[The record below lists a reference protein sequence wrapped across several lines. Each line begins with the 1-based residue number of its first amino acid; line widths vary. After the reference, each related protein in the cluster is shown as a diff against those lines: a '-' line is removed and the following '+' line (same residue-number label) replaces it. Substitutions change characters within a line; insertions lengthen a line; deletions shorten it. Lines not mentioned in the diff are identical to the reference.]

1 MADAEPGRWG
11 GGGDGGSGRVP
22 PGQGGNAARVAPLD
36 PEQLRRVLEQVT
48 KAQPPAEPPPAFV
61 LQDAARRLRDAAQQA
76 ALQRAPGAEPPRPPR
91 LLPPQQLET
100 ICVKVTPGD
109 VKGQERPMPPL
120 ATIQPQTARQSQ
132 PPGRSSSLVGLR
144 VASPQLLRG
153 QPPGRT
159 GPHLCFL
166 RSSPRPPVP
175 RVFVQRPLP
184 ALQPVPPKRV
194 KASQALGGQ
203 GDRLTALAASHLPTR
218 TSISSSSHLLISS
231 LHTKHAKK
239 LKKSFKVQT
248 RSGRISRPPKYKAR
262 DYKFIKTEDLAEGH
276 PSDSD
281 DYSELSTEEEEG
293 QREKQALFDLESCAL
308 RPKTF
313 RCQTCGKSYIGKGGL
328 ARHFKLNPGH
338 GQVDPE
344 TPLPEK
350 ATGSLSLGCTEAGTG
365 GLISPERCAPAAARE
380 EGAESEQGGQQDG
393 QSVEEALVPEPENG
407 SHSALLGSESHLGPR
422 RSGDSQ
428 TLAESSAAVHQRIR
442 ASQPHEGPAGTMR
455 RNASGS
461 RAQLEECLQH
471 CDQKD
476 LVELALPQLAQ
487 VVTVYEFLLMK
498 VEKGHLAKPF
508 FPAVYKE
515 FEELHNMVKKLCQD
529 YLSGSGP
536 CSQEPLEINNDKVA
550 ELLGIT
556 EEFLR
561 KKETHPGYN
570 PPKRPTQEMEGEK
583 LEAASRQQRG
593 NEAAEEE
600 LAMVKRPR
608 RDALCTDAPK
618 SPAAHSG
625 GQEKTGPSNAP
636 AASEG
641 FASPASGS
649 APPYSEESHGMALS
663 NSGRSKLHVGQQL
676 KAFDDFRARRRSVG
690 SAPLCGATS
699 RPALH
704 AQLREPGGLPPAQ
717 VAAFPEDN
725 DPEHSADSNTG
736 DSQRSPG
743 VCGVLLSGRRGE
755 CLLPGRSGSAEV
767 GNRGEM
773 CGSHLNCQQVGPRHS
788 VAPSLKIL
796 PMDAMP
802 VDYASRTV
810 SEPGPQPGPDR
821 SLPTKGGLGS
831 QAGDLNWFPCGT
843 QVHIDQRELE
853 SVVAVG
859 EALAFEIPN
868 GCQML
873 SQEQIF
879 IQTSDGL
886 ILPHP
891 GTIVSQ
897 GEDIVIVTDAK
908 GPALQTGPPE
918 EGPSETVETFLTV
931 ETEPSQ

>member
-1 MADAEPGRWG
+1 MW
-11 GGGDGGSGRVP
+11 
-22 PGQGGNAARVAPLD
+22 
-36 PEQLRRVLEQVT
+36 
-48 KAQPPAEPPPAFV
+48 
-61 LQDAARRLRDAAQQA
+61 
-76 ALQRAPGAEPPRPPR
+76 
-91 LLPPQQLET
+91 
-100 ICVKVTPGD
+100 
-109 VKGQERPMPPL
+109 
-120 ATIQPQTARQSQ
+120 
-132 PPGRSSSLVGLR
+132 LR
-144 VASPQLLRG
+144 VARFGENFLLLRCISLLTVG
-153 QPPGRT
+153 K
-159 GPHLCFL
+159 FL
-166 RSSPRPPVP
+166 W
-175 RVFVQRPLP
+175 
-184 ALQPVPPKRV
+184 ALEV
-194 KASQALGGQ
+194 A
-203 GDRLTALAASHLPTR
+203 
-218 TSISSSSHLLISS
+218 
-231 LHTKHAKK
+231 
-239 LKKSFKVQT
+239 
-248 RSGRISRPPKYKAR
+248 
-262 DYKFIKTEDLAEGH
+262 
-276 PSDSD
+276 
-281 DYSELSTEEEEG
+281 
-293 QREKQALFDLESCAL
+293 
-308 RPKTF
+308 
-313 RCQTCGKSYIGKGGL
+313 
-328 ARHFKLNPGH
+328 
-338 GQVDPE
+338 
-344 TPLPEK
+344 
-350 ATGSLSLGCTEAGTG
+350 
-365 GLISPERCAPAAARE
+365 
-380 EGAESEQGGQQDG
+380 
-393 QSVEEALVPEPENG
+393 
-407 SHSALLGSESHLGPR
+407 
-422 RSGDSQ
+422 
-428 TLAESSAAVHQRIR
+428 
-442 ASQPHEGPAGTMR
+442 
-455 RNASGS
+455 NAFFW
-461 RAQLEECLQH
+461 QCLQH

-743 VCGVLLSGRRGE
+743 VCGVLSSGRRGE

>member
-11 GGGDGGSGRVP
+11 GCGDGGSGRVP
-22 PGQGGNAARVAPLD
+22 PSQGGNAARVAPLD

-61 LQDAARRLRDAAQQA
+61 LQDAAQRLRDAAQQA

-109 VKGQERPMPPL
+109 VKDQERPMPPL

-144 VASPQLLRG
+144 VACPQLLRG
-153 QPPGRT
+153 QPSGRT
-159 GPHLCFL
+159 GPQLCFL
-166 RSSPRPPVP
+166 RSSLRPPVP

-194 KASQALGGQ
+194 KASQAPGGQ

-350 ATGSLSLGCTEAGTG
+350 ATGSLSLGCTEEGTG
-365 GLISPERCAPAAARE
+365 GLTSPERCAPAAKRE

-422 RSGDSQ
+422 RSGDLQ

-461 RAQLEECLQH
+461 RTLLEECLQH

-487 VVTVYEFLLMK
+487 VVTMYEFLLMK

-536 CSQEPLEINNDKVA
+536 CSQEPLEVNNDKVA
-550 ELLGIT
+550 ESLGIT

-561 KKETHPGYN
+561 KKETHPGCN
-570 PPKRPTQEMEGEK
+570 PPKRPSQEMEGEK
-583 LEAASRQQRG
+583 LEAASHQQRG
-593 NEAAEEE
+593 NEATEEE

-608 RDALCTDAPK
+608 RDAVCTDALK

-636 AASEG
+636 AACEG

-649 APPYSEESHGMALS
+649 APPYSEESHGMALF

-717 VAAFPEDN
+717 VAALPEDN
-725 DPEHSADSNTG
+725 DPEHSADSNTR

-743 VCGVLLSGRRGE
+743 VCGVLSGRRGE

-802 VDYASRTV
+802 VDCASRTV
-810 SEPGPQPGPDR
+810 SEPGPQPGPDG
-821 SLPTKGGLGS
+821 SLPTKEGLGS

-859 EALAFEIPN
+859 EALAFEIPS

-886 ILPHP
+886 ILSHP

-918 EGPSETVETFLTV
+918 EGPPETVETFLTV

>member
-1 MADAEPGRWG
+1 MLQKPVSSR
-11 GGGDGGSGRVP
+11 SFLCRLHTS
-22 PGQGGNAARVAPLD
+22 QGL
-36 PEQLRRVLEQVT
+36 
-48 KAQPPAEPPPAFV
+48 
-61 LQDAARRLRDAAQQA
+61 
-76 ALQRAPGAEPPRPPR
+76 
-91 LLPPQQLET
+91 QLET

-159 GPHLCFL
+159 GPQLCFL

-231 LHTKHAKK
+231 LHTKRAKK

-365 GLISPERCAPAAARE
+365 GLTSPERCAPAAARE

-422 RSGDSQ
+422 RSRDSQ

-461 RAQLEECLQH
+461 RALLEECLQH

-487 VVTVYEFLLMK
+487 VVTVYEFLLM
-498 VEKGHLAKPF
+498 
-508 FPAVYKE
+508 
-515 FEELHNMVKKLCQD
+515 
-529 YLSGSGP
+529 
-536 CSQEPLEINNDKVA
+536 KVA

-608 RDALCTDAPK
+608 RDTLCTDAPK

-725 DPEHSADSNTG
+725 DPEHSADSNIR

-743 VCGVLLSGRRGE
+743 VCGVLSSGRRGE

>member
-1 MADAEPGRWG
+1 
-11 GGGDGGSGRVP
+11 
-22 PGQGGNAARVAPLD
+22 
-36 PEQLRRVLEQVT
+36 
-48 KAQPPAEPPPAFV
+48 
-61 LQDAARRLRDAAQQA
+61 
-76 ALQRAPGAEPPRPPR
+76 
-91 LLPPQQLET
+91 
-100 ICVKVTPGD
+100 
-109 VKGQERPMPPL
+109 
-120 ATIQPQTARQSQ
+120 
-132 PPGRSSSLVGLR
+132 
-144 VASPQLLRG
+144 
-153 QPPGRT
+153 
-159 GPHLCFL
+159 
-166 RSSPRPPVP
+166 
-175 RVFVQRPLP
+175 
-184 ALQPVPPKRV
+184 
-194 KASQALGGQ
+194 
-203 GDRLTALAASHLPTR
+203 
-218 TSISSSSHLLISS
+218 
-231 LHTKHAKK
+231 
-239 LKKSFKVQT
+239 
-248 RSGRISRPPKYKAR
+248 
-262 DYKFIKTEDLAEGH
+262 
-276 PSDSD
+276 
-281 DYSELSTEEEEG
+281 
-293 QREKQALFDLESCAL
+293 
-308 RPKTF
+308 
-313 RCQTCGKSYIGKGGL
+313 
-328 ARHFKLNPGH
+328 
-338 GQVDPE
+338 
-344 TPLPEK
+344 
-350 ATGSLSLGCTEAGTG
+350 
-365 GLISPERCAPAAARE
+365 
-380 EGAESEQGGQQDG
+380 
-393 QSVEEALVPEPENG
+393 
-407 SHSALLGSESHLGPR
+407 
-422 RSGDSQ
+422 
-428 TLAESSAAVHQRIR
+428 
-442 ASQPHEGPAGTMR
+442 
-455 RNASGS
+455 
-461 RAQLEECLQH
+461 
-471 CDQKD
+471 
-476 LVELALPQLAQ
+476 
-487 VVTVYEFLLMK
+487 
-498 VEKGHLAKPF
+498 
-508 FPAVYKE
+508 
-515 FEELHNMVKKLCQD
+515 MVKKLCQD

-649 APPYSEESHGMALS
+649 TPPYSEESHGMALS

-743 VCGVLLSGRRGE
+743 VCGVLSSGRRGE

>member
-1 MADAEPGRWG
+1 MGE
-11 GGGDGGSGRVP
+11 
-22 PGQGGNAARVAPLD
+22 
-36 PEQLRRVLEQVT
+36 
-48 KAQPPAEPPPAFV
+48 
-61 LQDAARRLRDAAQQA
+61 
-76 ALQRAPGAEPPRPPR
+76 
-91 LLPPQQLET
+91 QLET

-159 GPHLCFL
+159 GPQLCFL

-231 LHTKHAKK
+231 LHTKRAKK

-365 GLISPERCAPAAARE
+365 GLTSPEPCAPAAARE

-461 RAQLEECLQH
+461 RALLEECLQH

-487 VVTVYEFLLMK
+487 VVTVYEFLLM
-498 VEKGHLAKPF
+498 
-508 FPAVYKE
+508 
-515 FEELHNMVKKLCQD
+515 
-529 YLSGSGP
+529 
-536 CSQEPLEINNDKVA
+536 KVA

-649 APPYSEESHGMALS
+649 TPPYSEESHGMALS

-743 VCGVLLSGRRGE
+743 VCGVLSSGRRGE

>member
-11 GGGDGGSGRVP
+11 GCGDGGSGRVP
-22 PGQGGNAARVAPLD
+22 PSQGGNAARVAPLD

-61 LQDAARRLRDAAQQA
+61 LQDAAQRLRDAAQQA

-109 VKGQERPMPPL
+109 VKDQERPMPPL

-144 VASPQLLRG
+144 VACPQLLRG
-153 QPPGRT
+153 QPSGRT
-159 GPHLCFL
+159 GPQLCFL
-166 RSSPRPPVP
+166 RSSLRPPVP

-194 KASQALGGQ
+194 KASQAPGGQ

-350 ATGSLSLGCTEAGTG
+350 ATGSLSLGCTEEGTG
-365 GLISPERCAPAAARE
+365 GLTSPERCAPAAKRE

-422 RSGDSQ
+422 RSGDLQ

-461 RAQLEECLQH
+461 RTLLEECLQH

-487 VVTVYEFLLMK
+487 VVTMYEFLLMK
-498 VEKGHLAKPF
+498 V
-508 FPAVYKE
+508 
-515 FEELHNMVKKLCQD
+515 
-529 YLSGSGP
+529 
-536 CSQEPLEINNDKVA
+536 A
-550 ELLGIT
+550 ESLGIT

-561 KKETHPGYN
+561 KKETHPGCN
-570 PPKRPTQEMEGEK
+570 PPKRPSQEMEGEK
-583 LEAASRQQRG
+583 LEAASHQQRG
-593 NEAAEEE
+593 NEATEEE

-608 RDALCTDAPK
+608 RDAVCTDALK

-636 AASEG
+636 AACEG

-649 APPYSEESHGMALS
+649 APPYSEESHGMALF

-717 VAAFPEDN
+717 VAALPEDN
-725 DPEHSADSNTG
+725 DPEHSADSNTR

-743 VCGVLLSGRRGE
+743 VCGVLSGRRGE

-802 VDYASRTV
+802 VDCASRTV
-810 SEPGPQPGPDR
+810 SEPGPQPGPDG
-821 SLPTKGGLGS
+821 SLPTKEGLGS

-859 EALAFEIPN
+859 EALAFEIPS

-886 ILPHP
+886 ILSHP

-918 EGPSETVETFLTV
+918 EGPPETVETFLTV

>member
-11 GGGDGGSGRVP
+11 GCGDGGSGRVP
-22 PGQGGNAARVAPLD
+22 PSQGGNAARVAPLD

-61 LQDAARRLRDAAQQA
+61 LQDAAQRLRDAAQQA

-91 LLPPQQLET
+91 LLPP
-100 ICVKVTPGD
+100 
-109 VKGQERPMPPL
+109 
-120 ATIQPQTARQSQ
+120 
-132 PPGRSSSLVGLR
+132 
-144 VASPQLLRG
+144 
-153 QPPGRT
+153 
-159 GPHLCFL
+159 
-166 RSSPRPPVP
+166 
-175 RVFVQRPLP
+175 
-184 ALQPVPPKRV
+184 
-194 KASQALGGQ
+194 
-203 GDRLTALAASHLPTR
+203 
-218 TSISSSSHLLISS
+218 
-231 LHTKHAKK
+231 
-239 LKKSFKVQT
+239 
-248 RSGRISRPPKYKAR
+248 
-262 DYKFIKTEDLAEGH
+262 
-276 PSDSD
+276 
-281 DYSELSTEEEEG
+281 
-293 QREKQALFDLESCAL
+293 
-308 RPKTF
+308 
-313 RCQTCGKSYIGKGGL
+313 
-328 ARHFKLNPGH
+328 
-338 GQVDPE
+338 
-344 TPLPEK
+344 
-350 ATGSLSLGCTEAGTG
+350 
-365 GLISPERCAPAAARE
+365 
-380 EGAESEQGGQQDG
+380 QDG

-422 RSGDSQ
+422 RSGDLQ

-461 RAQLEECLQH
+461 RTLLEECLQH

-487 VVTVYEFLLMK
+487 VVTMYEFLLMK

-536 CSQEPLEINNDKVA
+536 CSQEPLEVNNDKVA
-550 ELLGIT
+550 ESLGIT

-561 KKETHPGYN
+561 KKETHPGCN
-570 PPKRPTQEMEGEK
+570 PPKRPSQEMEGEK
-583 LEAASRQQRG
+583 LEAASHQQRG
-593 NEAAEEE
+593 NEATEEE

-608 RDALCTDAPK
+608 RDAVCTDALK

-636 AASEG
+636 AACEG

-649 APPYSEESHGMALS
+649 APPYSEESHGMALF

-717 VAAFPEDN
+717 VAALPEDN
-725 DPEHSADSNTG
+725 DPEHSADSNTR

-743 VCGVLLSGRRGE
+743 VCGVLSGRRGE

-802 VDYASRTV
+802 VDCASRTV
-810 SEPGPQPGPDR
+810 SEPGPQPGPDG
-821 SLPTKGGLGS
+821 SLPTKEGLGS

-859 EALAFEIPN
+859 EALAFEIPS

-886 ILPHP
+886 ILSHP

-918 EGPSETVETFLTV
+918 EGPPETVETFLTV

>member
-1 MADAEPGRWG
+1 
-11 GGGDGGSGRVP
+11 
-22 PGQGGNAARVAPLD
+22 
-36 PEQLRRVLEQVT
+36 
-48 KAQPPAEPPPAFV
+48 
-61 LQDAARRLRDAAQQA
+61 
-76 ALQRAPGAEPPRPPR
+76 
-91 LLPPQQLET
+91 
-100 ICVKVTPGD
+100 
-109 VKGQERPMPPL
+109 MPPL

-144 VASPQLLRG
+144 VACPQLLRG
-153 QPPGRT
+153 QPSGRT
-159 GPHLCFL
+159 GPQLCFL
-166 RSSPRPPVP
+166 RSSLRPPVP

-194 KASQALGGQ
+194 KASQAPGGQ

-350 ATGSLSLGCTEAGTG
+350 ATGSLSLGCTEERTG
-365 GLISPERCAPAAARE
+365 GLTSPERCAPAAKRE

-422 RSGDSQ
+422 RSGDLQ

-461 RAQLEECLQH
+461 RALLEECLQH

-487 VVTVYEFLLMK
+487 VVTMYEFLLMK
-498 VEKGHLAKPF
+498 V
-508 FPAVYKE
+508 
-515 FEELHNMVKKLCQD
+515 
-529 YLSGSGP
+529 
-536 CSQEPLEINNDKVA
+536 A
-550 ELLGIT
+550 ESLGIT

-561 KKETHPGYN
+561 KKETHPGCN
-570 PPKRPTQEMEGEK
+570 PPKRPSQEMEGEK
-583 LEAASRQQRG
+583 LEAASHQQRG
-593 NEAAEEE
+593 NEATEEE

-608 RDALCTDAPK
+608 RDAVCTDALK

-636 AASEG
+636 AACEG

-649 APPYSEESHGMALS
+649 APPYSEESHGMALF

-717 VAAFPEDN
+717 VAALPEDN
-725 DPEHSADSNTG
+725 DPEHSADSNTR

-743 VCGVLLSGRRGE
+743 VCGVLSGRRGE

-802 VDYASRTV
+802 VDCASRTV
-810 SEPGPQPGPDR
+810 SEPGPQPGPDG
-821 SLPTKGGLGS
+821 SLPTKEGLGS

-859 EALAFEIPN
+859 EALAFEIPS

-886 ILPHP
+886 ILSHP

-918 EGPSETVETFLTV
+918 EGPPETVETFLTV

>member
-48 KAQPPAEPPPAFV
+48 KAQPPAEPPPGFV

-159 GPHLCFL
+159 GPQLCFL

-218 TSISSSSHLLISS
+218 MSISSSSHLLISS
-231 LHTKHAKK
+231 LHTKRAKK

-365 GLISPERCAPAAARE
+365 GLTSPERCAPAAAHE

-461 RAQLEECLQH
+461 RALLEECLQH

-487 VVTVYEFLLMK
+487 VVTVYEFLLM
-498 VEKGHLAKPF
+498 
-508 FPAVYKE
+508 
-515 FEELHNMVKKLCQD
+515 
-529 YLSGSGP
+529 
-536 CSQEPLEINNDKVA
+536 KVA

-608 RDALCTDAPK
+608 RDTLCTDAPK

-725 DPEHSADSNTG
+725 DPEHSADSNIR

-743 VCGVLLSGRRGE
+743 VCGVLSSGRRGE

-802 VDYASRTV
+802 VDYASRMV

>member
-1 MADAEPGRWG
+1 MADAEPGCWG

-22 PGQGGNAARVAPLD
+22 PGQGGNAARVAPLN

-109 VKGQERPMPPL
+109 VKDQERPMPPL
-120 ATIQPQTARQSQ
+120 ATIQAQTARQSQ

-159 GPHLCFL
+159 GPQLCFL

-194 KASQALGGQ
+194 KASQAPGGQ

-218 TSISSSSHLLISS
+218 ASISSSSHLLISS
-231 LHTKHAKK
+231 LHTKRAKK

-344 TPLPEK
+344 MPLPEK

-365 GLISPERCAPAAARE
+365 GLTSSERCAPAAARE

-442 ASQPHEGPAGTMR
+442 ASQPHEGLAGTMR

-461 RAQLEECLQH
+461 RALLEECLQH

-498 VEKGHLAKPF
+498 V
-508 FPAVYKE
+508 
-515 FEELHNMVKKLCQD
+515 
-529 YLSGSGP
+529 
-536 CSQEPLEINNDKVA
+536 A
-550 ELLGIT
+550 ESLGIT
-556 EEFLR
+556 EGFLR
-561 KKETHPGYN
+561 KKETHSGCN
-570 PPKRPTQEMEGEK
+570 PPKRPSQEMEGEK
-583 LEAASRQQRG
+583 LEAASRQQRE

-600 LAMVKRPR
+600 VAMVKRPR

-618 SPAAHSG
+618 SSAAHSG

-649 APPYSEESHGMALS
+649 APPYSEESHGIALS

-704 AQLREPGGLPPAQ
+704 AQLREPGGLPLAQ

-743 VCGVLLSGRRGE
+743 VCGVLSSGRRGE

-773 CGSHLNCQQVGPRHS
+773 YGFHLNCQQVGPRHS

-796 PMDAMP
+796 PIDAMP
-802 VDYASRTV
+802 VDCASRTV
-810 SEPGPQPGPDR
+810 SEPGPQPGPDG

-918 EGPSETVETFLTV
+918 EGPPETVETFLTV

>member
-1 MADAEPGRWG
+1 
-11 GGGDGGSGRVP
+11 
-22 PGQGGNAARVAPLD
+22 
-36 PEQLRRVLEQVT
+36 
-48 KAQPPAEPPPAFV
+48 
-61 LQDAARRLRDAAQQA
+61 
-76 ALQRAPGAEPPRPPR
+76 
-91 LLPPQQLET
+91 
-100 ICVKVTPGD
+100 
-109 VKGQERPMPPL
+109 MPPL

-159 GPHLCFL
+159 GPQLCFL

-194 KASQALGGQ
+194 KASQAPGGQ

-218 TSISSSSHLLISS
+218 TSISSSAHLLISS

-365 GLISPERCAPAAARE
+365 GLTSPERCAPAAAHE
-380 EGAESEQGGQQDG
+380 EGAESEQGGQQ
-393 QSVEEALVPEPENG
+393 
-407 SHSALLGSESHLGPR
+407 
-422 RSGDSQ
+422 
-428 TLAESSAAVHQRIR
+428 
-442 ASQPHEGPAGTMR
+442 
-455 RNASGS
+455 
-461 RAQLEECLQH
+461 CLQH

-550 ELLGIT
+550 ESLGIT

-561 KKETHPGYN
+561 KKETHPGGN
-570 PPKRPTQEMEGEK
+570 PPKRPSQEMEGEK
-583 LEAASRQQRG
+583 LEAASHQQRG

-608 RDALCTDAPK
+608 RDAVCTDAPK

-704 AQLREPGGLPPAQ
+704 AQLLREPGGLPPAQ
-717 VAAFPEDN
+717 VAAFSEDN
-725 DPEHSADSNTG
+725 DLEHSADSNTG

-743 VCGVLLSGRRGE
+743 VCGVLSSGRRGE

-767 GNRGEM
+767 GDRGEM

-802 VDYASRTV
+802 VDCASRTV
-810 SEPGPQPGPDR
+810 SEPGPQPGPDG

-843 QVHIDQRELE
+843 QVHIGQRELE

-859 EALAFEIPN
+859 EALAFEIPS

-897 GEDIVIVTDAK
+897 REDIVIVTDAK

-918 EGPSETVETFLTV
+918 EGPPETVETFLTV

>member
-1 MADAEPGRWG
+1 RRAGSPW
-11 GGGDGGSGRVP
+11 SGRA
-22 PGQGGNAARVAPLD
+22 GEAGVASPRTCTA
-36 PEQLRRVLEQVT
+36 LRW
-48 KAQPPAEPPPAFV
+48 A
-61 LQDAARRLRDAAQQA
+61 
-76 ALQRAPGAEPPRPPR
+76 PPRCLALTR
-91 LLPPQQLET
+91 LCPLIQHPLSQLET
-100 ICVKVTPGD
+100 ICVKVIPGD
-109 VKGQERPMPPL
+109 MKDQERPMPPL

-132 PPGRSSSLVGLR
+132 PPGRSSSLVGL
-144 VASPQLLRG
+144 
-153 QPPGRT
+153 
-159 GPHLCFL
+159 PHLGGL
-166 RSSPRPPVP
+166 MGRSPRPPVP

-194 KASQALGGQ
+194 KASQAPGGQ
-203 GDRLTALAASHLPTR
+203 GNRLTALAASHLPTR

-231 LHTKHAKK
+231 LHTKRAKK

-350 ATGSLSLGCTEAGTG
+350 ATGSLSLGCTETGTG
-365 GLISPERCAPAAARE
+365 GLTSPERCARAAARE

-393 QSVEEALVPEPENG
+393 QSVEEALVPESENG

-442 ASQPHEGPAGTMR
+442 ASQPHEDDWPQIVSKG
-455 RNASGS
+455 
-461 RAQLEECLQH
+461 AQGLQTPRS
-471 CDQKD
+471 D

-536 CSQEPLEINNDKVA
+536 CSQEPLEINNDKVTA
-550 ELLGIT
+550 HSSLGGRGAAPPVASG
-556 EEFLR
+556 LS
-561 KKETHPGYN
+561 PGVFSS
-570 PPKRPTQEMEGEK
+570 Q
-583 LEAASRQQRG
+583 
-593 NEAAEEE
+593 AAEEE

-608 RDALCTDAPK
+608 RDAVCTDAPK

-649 APPYSEESHGMALS
+649 TPPYSEESHGMALS
-663 NSGRSKLHVGQQL
+663 NSGRSKLPVGQQL

-743 VCGVLLSGRRGE
+743 VCGVLSSGRRGE

-796 PMDAMP
+796 PMDVMP
-802 VDYASRTV
+802 VDCAFKTV
-810 SEPGPQPGPDR
+810 SEPGPQPGPDG

-859 EALAFEIPN
+859 EALAFEIPS

-918 EGPSETVETFLTV
+918 EGPPETVETFLTV